1 MATKSKNKIGLSV
14 LIPAP
19 VKREL
24 EELARDDN
32 RSLSNL
38 VEILLIQALASRK
51 PNEKVA

>member
-1 MATKSKNKIGLSV
+1 MAPKNKNKVGLSV
-14 LIPAP
+14 LISAP

-38 VEILLIQALASRK
+38 VEILLTQAVAARK